1 MLDQVPLFAGLD
13 AEELATIEQHAVK
26 KRYRKNTVIIERGDE
41 ANTLFVLVE
50 GSVKTYVA
58 DDSGREI
65 VLNELGPGTQLG
77 ELALLADIPR
87 TASVMTV
94 EESVLLVLTKRSFMQ
109 CLADHPNIAFNLIR
123 LLVQRT
129 RELTETVSEL
139 ALSDVYGR
147 VVKLLTEAAS
157 SEEGREITRPF
168 THQQIAD
175 RVGSS
180 REMVSK
186 ILKDLRVGGYL
197 EADGKRF
204 VLHKRLP
211 AKW

>member
-13 AEELATIEQHAVK
+13 TEGLATIEQHAVR

-50 GSVKTYVA
+50 GAVKTYVA
-58 DDSGREI
+58 DDSGREM
-65 VLNELGPGTQLG
+65 VLNELGPGAQLG

-87 TASVMTV
+87 TASVITT
-94 EESVLLVLTKRSFMQ
+94 EESAFLVLTKRSFMQ

-129 RELTETVSEL
+129 RELTDTVGDL

-147 VVKLLTEAAS
+147 VSRLLTEAAS
-157 SEEGREITRPF
+157 NEDGRLVTRPF

-204 VLHKRLP
+204 VLHNKLP